1 VSVVEL
7 EVGRV
12 AAYEVIGDGVPALL
26 FPGGPGA
33 AGSYMRK
40 FAELSS
46 SIFTNYLID
55 PHGSGGSTPP
65 TSPDQ
70 YSPEG
75 HARFY
80 DEVRAALGL
89 ERVTVLGHSF
99 GGGVALAYAAL
110 FPDATSTCI
119 CVAGFAIGADVDA
132 AEGGEAA
139 AEMEA
144 MLSRHRSAEWYE
156 DARATWETWTER
168 VIAADGG
175 SEVDQ
180 MMRTVLPLYAAHPER
195 PDVWAGIE
203 ELRRDLTFDLVAAKA
218 WEGGLYQN
226 VDLRPLLPRISAPT
240 LVLAGELDL
249 ICGPAQARRIAE
261 AIPTAEVVLLPDCGH
276 LLAVE
281 APTAYAKVVVDWARR
296 HPEA

>member
-1 VSVVEL
+1 
-7 EVGRV
+7 
-12 AAYEVIGDGVPALL
+12 
-26 FPGGPGA
+26 
-33 AGSYMRK
+33 
-40 FAELSS
+40 
-46 SIFTNYLID
+46 
-55 PHGSGGSTPP
+55 
-65 TSPDQ
+65 
-70 YSPEG
+70 
-75 HARFY
+75 
-80 DEVRAALGL
+80 
-89 ERVTVLGHSF
+89 
-99 GGGVALAYAAL
+99 
-110 FPDATSTCI
+110 
-119 CVAGFAIGADVDA
+119 
-132 AEGGEAA
+132 
-139 AEMEA
+139 
-144 MLSRHRSAEWYE
+144 
-156 DARATWETWTER
+156 
-168 VIAADGG
+168 
-175 SEVDQ
+175 